1 MILYIDPGT
10 GSMLFTILIGV
21 LGAGFYFFRNLLVKM
36 KYVLSGGRTAKTE
49 DEKLQYVIFS
59 DHKRYWNIFEP
70 ICDEF
75 EKRQVKL
82 VYMTESEDD
91 PALAKEYK
99 YIEARY
105 IGEGNMAFA
114 KLNVLNAHVVIS
126 TTPSLDVFQWKRSKK
141 VDYYI
146 HITHM
151 PNDVTTYRM
160 FGLDFYDAVLVS
172 GQYQVDQ
179 IRKLEELRGLPAKD
193 IEIVGLPYMD
203 VMKAR
208 LDKDVNK
215 IGEAEFGKDSLKG
228 EEEDLG
234 SKSNE
239 MRTVLLAPSWGASGI
254 LSKYGERFID
264 ALIDTGYKI
273 IVRPHPQSYTSEKEM
288 IDRLMAKYDDPSK
301 VEWNRDNDNYEVL
314 KKSDILISD
323 FSGVI
328 FDFALVFDKPVICA
342 DTSFD
347 KAPYDAAWLD
357 EELWTYEV
365 LPKLGMKLGEDS
377 IENIK
382 SIIDECIEDTKYQKG
397 RDEARQETW
406 QHIGEGATRTVD
418 FILSKA
424 E

>member
-10 GSMLFTILIGV
+10 GGMLFTILFGIIGASV
-21 LGAGFYFFRNLLVKM
+21 YFLRSLLVKI
-36 KYVLSGGRTAKTE
+36 KFAITGGKK
-49 DEKLQYVIFS
+49 EKVSNSKIPIAIFS
-59 DHKRYWNIFEP
+59 DHKRYWNVFEP
-70 ICDEF
+70 ICDEL
-75 EKRQVKL
+75 EKREKEVL
-82 VYMTESEDD
+82 YMTASEDD
-91 PALAKEYK
+91 PALEKKYK
-99 YIEARY
+99 YIKCEYLGA
-105 IGEGNMAFA
+105 GNKAFS
-114 KLNVLNAHVVIS
+114 KLNLLNAHILLS
-126 TTPSLDVFQWKRSKK
+126 TTPSLDVFQWKRSKD

-160 FGLDFYDAVLVS
+160 FGLDYYDAVLVS
-172 GQYQVDQ
+172 GEYQVEQ

-208 LDKDVNK
+208 LD
-215 IGEAEFGKDSLKG
+215 G
-228 EEEDLG
+228 DLG
-234 SKSNE
+234 KNDKENSEKDKT
-239 MRTVLLAPSWGASGI
+239 RTVLLAPSWGASGI

-365 LPKLGMKLGEDS
+365 LPKLGMKLNEDS
-377 IENIK
+377 IDDIK
-382 SIIDECIEDTKYQKG
+382 SIIDECIESTKYQKG
-397 RDEARQETW
+397 RDDARQETW

>member
-1 MILYIDPGT
+1 MFLYIDPGT
-10 GSMLFTILIGV
+10 GSMLFTILLGV
-21 LGAGFYFFRNLLVKM
+21 LGAAFYFVRNAFVKV
-36 KYVLSGGRTAKTE
+36 KYFLSGGRSVE
-49 DEKLQYVIFS
+49 VDNEKLPYVIFS
-59 DHKRYWNIFEP
+59 DDKRYWNIFEP

-75 EKRQVKL
+75 ERREIKV

-91 PALAKEYK
+91 PAFERDYK
-99 YIEARY
+99 YVEARF
-105 IGEGNMAFA
+105 IGEGNRAFA
-114 KLNVLNAHVVIS
+114 KLNALRTGIVLS
-126 TTPSLDVFQWKRSKK
+126 TTPSLDVFQWKRSKD

-160 FGLDFYDAVLVS
+160 FGLDYYDAVLVS
-172 GQYQVDQ
+172 GEYQVEQ
-179 IRKLEELRGLPAKD
+179 IRKLEDLRGLPAKD

-208 LDKDVNK
+208 LDKDLGNK
-215 IGEAEFGKDSLKG
+215 SDSGKDST
-228 EEEDLG
+228 
-234 SKSNE
+234 
-239 MRTVLLAPSWGASGI
+239 RTVLLAPSWGASGI

-273 IVRPHPQSYTSEKEM
+273 IVRPHPQSFTSEKEM
-288 IDRLMAKYDDPSK
+288 IDRLMAKYDDSTK

-357 EELWTYEV
+357 DELWTYEV
-365 LPKLGMKLGEDS
+365 LPKLGMKLTEDS
-377 IENIK
+377 IEDIK
-382 SIIDECIEDTKYQKG
+382 SIIDECIESTKYQKG

-424 E
+424 K

>member
-21 LGAGFYFFRNLLVKM
+21 LGTALYFLRNVFMKL
-36 KYVLSGGRTAKTE
+36 KYVLSGGKTE
-49 DEKLQYVIFS
+49 KAADEKIPYVIFT
-59 DHKRYWNIFEP
+59 DHKRYWNVFEP

-75 EKRQVKL
+75 EKRKTPL
-82 VYMTESEDD
+82 VYMTESKDD
-91 PALAKEYK
+91 PIFGKDYR
-99 YIEARY
+99 YIEARC

-126 TTPSLDVFQWKRSKK
+126 TTPSLDVFQWKRSKD

-160 FGLDFYDAVLVS
+160 FGLDYYDAVLVS
-172 GQYQVDQ
+172 GVYQVEQ
-179 IRKLEELRGLPAKD
+179 IRKLEEMRDLPAKD

-203 VMKAR
+203 EMKAR
-208 LDKDVNK
+208 LDKDN
-215 IGEAEFGKDSLKG
+215 
-228 EEEDLG
+228 
-234 SKSNE
+234 SKSENCKLE
-239 MRTVLLAPSWGASGI
+239 KTESVKNTSEDKIVLLAPSWGPSGI

-273 IVRPHPQSYTSEKEM
+273 IIRPHPQSFTSEKEM
-288 IDRLMAKYDDPSK
+288 LDKLMSKYDDSSRI
-301 VEWNRDNDNYEVL
+301 EWNRDNDNYEVL

-328 FDFALVFDKPVICA
+328 FDFALVFDKSVICA

-357 EELWTYEV
+357 EDLWTYRV
-365 LPKLGMKLGEDS
+365 LPKLGMKLTEDS
-377 IENIK
+377 IDDIK
-382 SIIDECIEDTKYQKG
+382 SIIDECIENTRYQEG
-397 RDEARQETW
+397 RDIARQETW
-406 QHIGEGATRTVD
+406 QHIGEGAARAVD
-418 FILSKA
+418 FILSH
-424 E
+424 

>member
-21 LGAGFYFFRNLLVKM
+21 LGTALYFLRNVFMKL
-36 KYVLSGGRTAKTE
+36 KYVLSGGKTE
-49 DEKLQYVIFS
+49 KAADEKIPYVIFT
-59 DHKRYWNIFEP
+59 DHKRYWNVFEP

-75 EKRQVKL
+75 EKRKTPL
-82 VYMTESEDD
+82 VYMTESKDD
-91 PALAKEYK
+91 PIFGKDYR
-99 YIEARY
+99 YIEARC

-126 TTPSLDVFQWKRSKK
+126 TTPSLDVFQWKRSKD

-160 FGLDFYDAVLVS
+160 FGLDYYDAVLVS
-172 GQYQVDQ
+172 GVYQVEQ
-179 IRKLEELRGLPAKD
+179 IRKLEEMRDLPAKD

-203 VMKAR
+203 EMKAR
-208 LDKDVNK
+208 LDKDN
-215 IGEAEFGKDSLKG
+215 
-228 EEEDLG
+228 
-234 SKSNE
+234 SKSENCTLE
-239 MRTVLLAPSWGASGI
+239 KTESVKNTSEDKIVLLAPSWGPSGI

-273 IVRPHPQSYTSEKEM
+273 IIRPHPQSFTSEKEM
-288 IDRLMAKYDDPSK
+288 LDKLMSKYDDSSRI
-301 VEWNRDNDNYEVL
+301 EWNRDNDNYEVL

-328 FDFALVFDKPVICA
+328 FDFALVFDKSVIFA

-357 EELWTYEV
+357 EDLWTYRV
-365 LPKLGMKLGEDS
+365 LPKLGMKLTEDS
-377 IENIK
+377 IDDIK
-382 SIIDECIEDTKYQKG
+382 SIIDECIENTRYREG
-397 RDEARQETW
+397 RDIARQETW
-406 QHIGEGATRTVD
+406 QHIGEGAARAVD
-418 FILSKA
+418 FILSH
-424 E
+424 

>member
-21 LGAGFYFFRNLLVKM
+21 LGTALYFLRNVFMKL
-36 KYVLSGGRTAKTE
+36 KYVLSGGKTE
-49 DEKLQYVIFS
+49 KAADEKIPYVIFT
-59 DHKRYWNIFEP
+59 DHKRYWNVFEP

-75 EKRQVKL
+75 EKRKTPL
-82 VYMTESEDD
+82 VYMTESKDD
-91 PALAKEYK
+91 PIFGKDYM
-99 YIEARY
+99 YIEARC

-126 TTPSLDVFQWKRSKK
+126 TTPSLDVFQWKRSKD

-160 FGLDFYDAVLVS
+160 FGLDYYDAVLVS
-172 GQYQVDQ
+172 GVYQVEQ
-179 IRKLEELRGLPAKD
+179 IRKLEEMRDLPAKD

-203 VMKAR
+203 EMKAR
-208 LDKDVNK
+208 LDKDN
-215 IGEAEFGKDSLKG
+215 
-228 EEEDLG
+228 
-234 SKSNE
+234 SKSENCTLE
-239 MRTVLLAPSWGASGI
+239 KTESVKNTSEDKIVLLAPSWGPSGI

-273 IVRPHPQSYTSEKEM
+273 IIRPHPQSFTSEKEM
-288 IDRLMAKYDDPSK
+288 LDKLMSKYDDSSRI
-301 VEWNRDNDNYEVL
+301 EWNRDNDNYEVL

-328 FDFALVFDKPVICA
+328 FDFALVFDKSVIFA

-357 EELWTYEV
+357 EDLWTYRV
-365 LPKLGMKLGEDS
+365 LPKLGMKLTEDS
-377 IENIK
+377 IDDIK
-382 SIIDECIEDTKYQKG
+382 SIIDECIENTRYREG
-397 RDEARQETW
+397 RDIARQETW
-406 QHIGEGATRTVD
+406 QHIGEGAARAVD
-418 FILSKA
+418 FILSH
-424 E
+424 